1 MAGIISLLLSVTGLG
16 LLAATLPQHWQ
27 QMPAGLARKPCPVA
41 LLRIAGTAALLVS
54 LVLCLNGGPA
64 TIGAIVWVMELA
76 VGASIVAAALAA
88 RTA

>member
-1 MAGIISLLLSVTGLG
+1 MAGIISLLLSVAGLG
-16 LLAATLPQHWQ
+16 LLAATLPAHWQ
-27 QMPAGLARKPCPVA
+27 QMPAGLARKPCPVT
-41 LLRIAGTAALLVS
+41 LLRVSGAAALAVS
-54 LVLCLNGGPA
+54 LALCLSGGPA

>member
-1 MAGIISLLLSVTGLG
+1 
-16 LLAATLPQHWQ
+16 
-27 QMPAGLARKPCPVA
+27 
-41 LLRIAGTAALLVS
+41 LLRVAGGAALVVS
-54 LVLCLNGGPA
+54 LALCLSGGPA

>member
-1 MAGIISLLLSVTGLG
+1 MAGFISLLSSVAGLG
-16 LLAATLPQHWQ
+16 LLAASLPQHWQ
-27 QMPAGLARKPCPVA
+27 QMPGGLSRKRCPVK
-41 LLRIAGTAALLVS
+41 LLRVAGGAALVVS
-54 LVLCLNGGPA
+54 LALCLSGGPA